1 MSAFAK
7 RTSRTY
13 AMPERSDRLDF
24 YIRDQ
29 TLRSAITEPH
39 KHDYFQI
46 QINLGGDTK
55 QQVGDVTRPFPTG
68 SVAFIA
74 PHRLHMIP
82 HPEHSRFIVI
92 NFALDF
98 LGLDVDAVDGRIDL
112 GSIPIIRFPEL
123 APFRFQD
130 EMDFRLTG
138 SDLVEVERIVHL
150 MMEIDSARG
159 FGATSRLRGFLLQL
173 IGLVCA
179 RYADPLLRLAAL
191 NERAVSRRDSISKVM
206 RHVLENLEDDTLSLG
221 SAADAAALTPGYVA
235 RLMKKETG
243 RTFVQWVTDQRIS
256 RAKALLADD
265 TRRVKDIAF
274 VVGFRDEAYF
284 TRRFRQAVGT
294 SPTEYRALQFEL
306 TAGARPIG
314 NPAGNRAI

>member
-1 MSAFAK
+1 MPMSAFAK
-7 RTSRTY
+7 RSSRTY

-55 QQVGDVTRPFPTG
+55 QQIGNVTRAFPTG

-74 PHRLHMIP
+74 PHRVHMIP

-98 LGLDVDAVDGRIDL
+98 LNLDVDAVDGRIDL

-130 EMDFRLTG
+130 ETDFKLTE
-138 SDLVEVERIVHL
+138 SDLVEVERIVRL
-150 MMEIDSARG
+150 MMEIDSVRG
-159 FGATSRLRGFLLQL
+159 FGATSRLRGYLLQL

-179 RYADPLLRLAAL
+179 RYADPLMQLAAL
-191 NERAVSRRDSISKVM
+191 SERAVSRRDSLGKMM
-206 RHVLENLEDDTLSLG
+206 RHVLEHLEDDTLSLA
-221 SAADAAALTPGYVA
+221 SAAQAAALTPGYIA

-243 RTFVQWVTDQRIS
+243 RTFVQWVTDQRIGL
-256 RAKALLADD
+256 AKTLLADD

-294 SPTEYRALQFEL
+294 SPTQYRASQFEL
-306 TAGARPIG
+306 
-314 NPAGNRAI
+314 

>member
-1 MSAFAK
+1 MPMSAFAK

-55 QQVGDVTRPFPTG
+55 QQIDDVTRPFPTG

-74 PHRLHMIP
+74 PHWLHMIP

-112 GSIPIIRFPEL
+112 GSIPVIRFPEL

-159 FGATSRLRGFLLQL
+159 FGATSRLRGYLLQL

-191 NERAVSRRDSISKVM
+191 SERAVSRKQSRGYDEKNTRNTLVLVNNGSKRKFVEDSCRREECRRTRKENGEIHAPRGSEYLLQCCDNIK
-206 RHVLENLEDDTLSLG
+206 RH
-221 SAADAAALTPGYVA
+221 SAFFCSGL
-235 RLMKKETG
+235 
-243 RTFVQWVTDQRIS
+243 
-256 RAKALLADD
+256 RAKGE
-265 TRRVKDIAF
+265 RR
-274 VVGFRDEAYF
+274 Y
-284 TRRFRQAVGT
+284 
-294 SPTEYRALQFEL
+294 LH
-306 TAGARPIG
+306 
-314 NPAGNRAI
+314 